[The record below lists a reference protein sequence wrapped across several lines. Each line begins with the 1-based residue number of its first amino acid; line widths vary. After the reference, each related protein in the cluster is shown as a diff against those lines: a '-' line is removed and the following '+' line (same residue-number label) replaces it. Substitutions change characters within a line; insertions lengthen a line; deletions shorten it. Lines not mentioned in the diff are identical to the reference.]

1 MAAAA
6 TGAALLLL
14 VLAATTG
21 PVGVMTASGRRFV
34 FHPHALQHHVPR
46 SRLPQNAKQLTRN
59 VPQTLDLSWLGTL
72 IAWVIVVTVCL
83 AGFFA
88 ARYLWRNRWRAPAR
102 PVEVDFDV
110 LPEDAVAEALRED
123 AEGQLAAVRHGTPA
137 DGIVRCW
144 LRLEEAITGAG
155 LPPRRSETSAEF
167 TVRVLRAL
175 DIDPRAIGTLARLY
189 REARFS
195 EHQLDETARAA
206 AVSAL
211 ERLHRDLNQLGVA
224 GVAP

>member
-1 MAAAA
+1 V
-6 TGAALLLL
+6 LLL

-21 PVGVMTASGRRFV
+21 PVGLLAGSGRVLV
-34 FHPHALQHHVPR
+34 FHIPR
-46 SRLPQNAKQLTRN
+46 YHSRVQPPQNNESLRHVTRH

-72 IAWVIVVTVCL
+72 VAWVIVITVCL
-83 AGFFA
+83 AGFLA
-88 ARYLWRNRWRAPAR
+88 ARYVWRNRWRAQAK

-110 LPEDAVAEALRED
+110 LPEEAVAEALRED
-123 AEGQLAAVRHGTPA
+123 EAGQLTAVAQGTPR

-144 LRLEEAITGAG
+144 LRLEEAIAGAG
-155 LPPRRSETSAEF
+155 LPPRRAETSAEF

-175 DIDPRAIGTLARLY
+175 DIDPRAIGTLAQLY

-195 EHQLDETARAA
+195 EHELDETARVTAR
-206 AVSAL
+206 SAL
-211 ERLHRDLNQLGVA
+211 EQLHRDLRQLGVA